1 MRGGQE
7 AGEERLLNEAQTGN
21 ADAFGELYTCYAPDV
36 FRFLFARLSNRED
49 AEDLTEEVFL
59 RAWRNLPEYRYQGVS
74 FLAFLLK
81 IAHNLLVDRF
91 RKGVQQESELPDD
104 ERGGADCPLV
114 EGPELLPHLD
124 LQDLLGQLPDDY
136 RAVLAARFINGM
148 TPDET
153 AVVMHRSAG
162 AVRVLQHRALGALR
176 KLVKNS

>member
-1 MRGGQE
+1 MRGGPE
-7 AGEERLLNEAQTGN
+7 AGDQRLLDEAQRGN
-21 ADAFGELYTCYAPDV
+21 TDAFGELYTCYAPDV
-36 FRFLFARLSNRED
+36 FRFLFARLSNRQD

-59 RAWRNLPEYRYQGVS
+59 RAWRNLPEYRYQGIS

-91 RKGVQQESELPDD
+91 RRGLQEESELPDD
-104 ERGGADCPLV
+104 ERGGDCPQV
-114 EGPELLPHLD
+114 DGPELLPDHD
-124 LQDLLGQLPDDY
+124 LQEMLGLLPDDY